1 MRIVTVGGDARIVYA
16 AECFAA
22 EGHAVSLL
30 CPAIP
35 SHLPTVGSLDGAEL
49 ALLPMPL
56 TRDGVTVTAPAPHG
70 IRLKT
75 LAGYGGIRF
84 AGGGSSPHFASLSYY
99 NYAAD
104 PFLIAA
110 NAELTALGTLAE
122 WGALKGDAAV
132 LVVGYG
138 YVGAALARAA
148 QGQGY
153 RVFVAAR
160 RQEVREAAERDG
172 FAALPIN
179 TVPRGGAPLFVCNS
193 VPAPIHTADFFARL
207 PKYSRYYELASPP
220 GGICPETDSG
230 EIPIHTLPG
239 IPGKYAPREAG
250 RIIHASVKRYLDA
263 RGFL

>member
-22 EGHAVSLL
+22 EGHAVSLF

-35 SHLPTVGSLDGAEL
+35 SHLPTADSLDGADL

-56 TRDGVTVTAPAPHG
+56 TRDGVTVTAAPPHA
-70 IRLKT
+70 ISLSA
-75 LAGYGGIRF
+75 LAGFCGICF
-84 AGGGSSPHFASLSYY
+84 AGGGKSPFDASHSYY

-104 PFLIAA
+104 PLLIAA

-122 WGALKGDAAV
+122 WGALEGEVAV

-138 YVGAALARAA
+138 YVGKAMARAA
-148 QGQGY
+148 QRQGY

-160 RQEVREAAERDG
+160 RQEVREEAERDG

-179 TVPRGGAPLFVCNS
+179 TVPRGTAPLFVCNS
-193 VPAPIHTADFFARL
+193 VPAPIHSADFFARL
-207 PKYSRYYELASPP
+207 PKYSRYYELASAP
-220 GGICPETDSG
+220 GGICPETDCG
-230 EIPIHTLPG
+230 AIPIHTLPG
-239 IPGKYAPREAG
+239 LPGKYAPREAG
-250 RIIHASVKRYLDA
+250 RIIYTSVKRYLGA
-263 RGFL
+263 